1 MNWFTNIFVEPET
14 RQANYT
20 DAVLTGLAYAASGSS
35 SHDVGLTAAAEI
47 ARSQWGRA
55 FAAARS
61 DVLQPS
67 QLEMIGRALVAPG
80 EILFLRARG
89 ELIPVAA
96 HEVYGIGPSP
106 ANWRYRITIN
116 APVGM
121 VTREV
126 GHEDV
131 AHFKVRATPDAP
143 WQGRS
148 AWVNCPIS
156 ATLAARIE
164 SSLANEER
172 SGVGSVISV
181 PDAKKANEDG
191 VVEALANAKGSIL
204 LGDSAAAQDAGT
216 GRAASGREWQP
227 TRVGPAPPAS
237 QIELRS
243 GVSSSI
249 LAAAGV
255 PPALIA
261 AATPASALRESFRQ
275 FLFATIAPVGRIVAR
290 EAQRVL
296 GGGGKLD
303 WADLAASDVSGRARA
318 FSSLTKAGLD
328 KDEAKRI
335 AGLGD

>member
-126 GHEDV
+126 GHEG
-131 AHFKVRATPDAP
+131 RRPL
-143 WQGRS
+143 QG
-148 AWVNCPIS
+148 ACD
-156 ATLAARIE
+156 T
-164 SSLANEER
+164 
-172 SGVGSVISV
+172 
-181 PDAKKANEDG
+181 
-191 VVEALANAKGSIL
+191 
-204 LGDSAAAQDAGT
+204 
-216 GRAASGREWQP
+216 
-227 TRVGPAPPAS
+227 
-237 QIELRS
+237 
-243 GVSSSI
+243 
-249 LAAAGV
+249 
-255 PPALIA
+255 
-261 AATPASALRESFRQ
+261 
-275 FLFATIAPVGRIVAR
+275 
-290 EAQRVL
+290 
-296 GGGGKLD
+296 
-303 WADLAASDVSGRARA
+303 
-318 FSSLTKAGLD
+318 
-328 KDEAKRI
+328 
-335 AGLGD
+335 